1 MYHYNGRER
10 ISTCIVKLKKQVIP
24 FVSIFNSFR
33 WSVYPLVAHDH
44 CREKVANC
52 LLDRAGVPALPEV
65 VCPCWT
71 ILHVVPFV
79 THGLCS
85 WYGYTHS
92 LNSETE
98 VFPFK
103 NKLVYIESKSGFKL
117 NRSKQQCPVEQWWR
131 ARARCPPSFELRL
144 RTSLQEYET
153 NGVEVV
159 IRIL

>member
-10 ISTCIVKLKKQVIP
+10 ISACIVKLKKQVIP
-24 FVSIFNSFR
+24 SVSKYLKFQMKRVSSGSS
-33 WSVYPLVAHDH
+33 WSLQG
-44 CREKVANC
+44 KVASC
-52 LLDRAGVPALPEV
+52 LLDRVGAPAPPQA
-65 VCPCWT
+65 VCPCWA

-79 THGLCS
+79 PHSLCS